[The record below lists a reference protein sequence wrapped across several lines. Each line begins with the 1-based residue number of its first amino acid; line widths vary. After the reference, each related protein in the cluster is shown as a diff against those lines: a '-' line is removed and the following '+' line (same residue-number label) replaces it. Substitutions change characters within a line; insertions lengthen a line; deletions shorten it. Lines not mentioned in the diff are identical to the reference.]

1 MQQIE
6 YITSI
11 DIYQLE
17 KSTGTNMKFPSI
29 DELATQAKSAFLRFP
44 FAIIMSALTAIF
56 AIILIEEGADK
67 SSQIVFVHY
76 MLTTA
81 LGIPLFVVIKLLA
94 EKLNFSVANYYIGVA
109 IGFVLL
115 TLVYISF
122 PDQDIAVNYSVPYI
136 KYAIYNIAVHL
147 MVAFVPFIKRGE
159 ENGFWNYNKAL
170 FLRLMEALLYSGV
183 LYLGIALALAA
194 LHGLFD
200 LDIEETVYGDIFV
213 IIVTVFNTWF
223 FAAKLPKD
231 IHALDS
237 IRVYPKG
244 LKVFSQFILLPLLLV
259 YLLILYSYELKILIS
274 WDWPKGIVSYLVI
287 GISVLG
293 MLTFLLIQ
301 PYGNSGENK
310 WIKRFTKSYYLTL
323 IPLVAMLYFA
333 ILMRIGDYGFTI
345 NRYVVLMLGVWLTIV
360 IVYFLIGRTNI
371 KFIPISLTIILVL
384 SSFGPWGM
392 FSVSESS
399 QLNRLDSILIKN
411 NMLENGK
418 ITDEVIWQ
426 KDSLPTLI
434 EQSASDN
441 QSKLDSAD
449 NQELFSIVEYL
460 TSFHDYKEVSK
471 YFEQDIEQIVYM
483 QDTSGQHY
491 TSNNSVTYLMFN
503 TMGLDRWNTY
513 RTDYVYL
520 NTDEQFVLNTTG
532 YDKLV
537 RVTYTKYT
545 NESYFTPEGKGLTK
559 LEYNDEA
566 KTLEMVYNGDEL
578 EFDISALF
586 STNSGYE
593 SNVPV
598 AQNKLTFTAETE
610 TNRYKIVFN
619 YFNYRIGGDIE
630 NMDANFMIGVKEH

>member
-1 MQQIE
+1 
-6 YITSI
+6 
-11 DIYQLE
+11 
-17 KSTGTNMKFPSI
+17 
-29 DELATQAKSAFLRFP
+29 
-44 FAIIMSALTAIF
+44 
-56 AIILIEEGADK
+56 
-67 SSQIVFVHY
+67 

-94 EKLNFSVANYYIGVA
+94 VKLNFSSVNYYISIAV
-109 IGFVLL
+109 GFVLL
-115 TLVYISF
+115 LLVYISF

-170 FLRLMEALLYSGV
+170 FLRLMEAILYSGV
-183 LYLGIALALAA
+183 LYLGLVIALGA

-200 LDIEETVYGDIFV
+200 LDIDETVYMDIYIV
-213 IIVTVFNTWF
+213 IFTVFNTWF
-223 FAAKLPKD
+223 FAAKLPRD

-360 IVYFLIGRTNI
+360 IIYFLIGRTNI

-399 QLNRLDSILIKN
+399 QIGRLENLLSKN

-418 ITDEVIWQ
+418 IVDEVIWET
-426 KDSLPTLI
+426 DSLPTLH
-434 EQSASDN
+434 EKVESGNQANVDSLDN
-441 QSKLDSAD
+441 
-449 NQELFSIVEYL
+449 EEIFSIVDYIS
-460 TSFHDYKEVSK
+460 TFHDYKDVAK
-471 YFEQDIEQIVYM
+471 YFEQDLENIVYM
-483 QDTSGQHY
+483 QDTSEQHY
-491 TSNNSVTYLMFN
+491 VNNNSVSYLIYN
-503 TMGLDRWNTY
+503 TMGLDRYKSY
-513 RTDYVYL
+513 RDNRVYL
-520 NTDEQFVLNTTG
+520 NSDNTISFDVSG
-532 YDKLV
+532 YDKSIDISYT
-537 RVTYTKYT
+537 TYT
-545 NESYFTPEGKGLTK
+545 NIAQFSPESMGINNIEFSKDNKALIVNY
-559 LEYNDEA
+559 D
-566 KTLEMVYNGDEL
+566 GDEV
-578 EFDISALF
+578 EFNISKIYKV
-586 STNSGYE
+586 NYE

-598 AQNKLTFTAETE
+598 AQEDLTFYSETE
-610 TNRYKIVFN
+610 SGKYKLIINSIN
-619 YFNYRIGGDIE
+619 YEKGSRIETMRGLLLVGGRE
-630 NMDANFMIGVKEH
+630 